1 MLELSGHTVKYDSF
15 SLVTMRKALAL
26 VLTSL
31 LIATTLPTS
40 VAADEPEPIAW
51 GIEYDYS
58 NLNTDIASMIG
69 IDLQEVF
76 QEVMA
81 AGDDSGLDLL
91 IGSVTS
97 GSTTI
102 VFEQYDGPLTT
113 LDVDG
118 TPMDFSTKMTELTV
132 RHGVLDDFAVHSEWS
147 DSYGGIDLTIG
158 YDAEQLF
165 NADVLYTEYFDAD
178 MGLHGM
184 DMAMDVEAM
193 IQYSVGISGELSG
206 DGETLPF
213 DVDLTLSTSF
223 DINNGLLEVRMDE
236 ASPLYNEMAN
246 LQPGES
252 LLWSCDTD
260 DHGDDD
266 DHGDHDNHDDHGDH
280 DDHDEH
286 YDYGEIEVTDRC
298 SERNIHY
305 ETETS
310 VSFEL
315 EGIPTEEVGLPAGDF
330 DFSISDTVTDMYDGD
345 VEIFFMG
352 GGMELLDEPTQMITI
367 DDGSTIEVHQAYASP
382 TPIAFPAM
390 WAMMWANSVV
400 GSGDYPGIVD
410 ALLSDENFEEL
421 FGDLASGGEED
432 EGDEEYF
439 VCANLNEIPY
449 EYVVDGIDDCG
460 DNSDEEFI
468 CDDGQSV
475 HPYNVNDGMEDCANG
490 EDETSGQAE
499 QLDVYIYMGD
509 SSESEMNFDYE
520 VQGMEYDENYEISW
534 TVTDDEGTTSDAGS
548 TAVTDGSY
556 SSYDSANAEI
566 NGFGEYCVDIE
577 VTRLSDSEVVGT
589 QQECESVSQD
599 IEPSDRLVT
608 IVEALAESTL
618 DNTMESFG
626 QNLENRLSNFEDD
639 YDVAYED
646 GMVYALYD
654 DSTNRFVGF
663 QLVASPGGTQWYTL
677 IGPDSTAYGTPQRG
691 LSVTYFTG
699 IEAVEEAQEIEDQTD
714 LSDLVDV
721 TQHNTE
727 DVEAVNEGVDPATL
741 PEEPN
746 NDATEEEASEETS
759 EEDLSSL
766 LPFLSPVTTLAMI
779 ALAGMFVSIRSK
791 DEE

>member
-1 MLELSGHTVKYDSF
+1 
-15 SLVTMRKALAL
+15 
-26 VLTSL
+26 
-31 LIATTLPTS
+31 
-40 VAADEPEPIAW
+40 
-51 GIEYDYS
+51 
-58 NLNTDIASMIG
+58 
-69 IDLQEVF
+69 
-76 QEVMA
+76 
-81 AGDDSGLDLL
+81 
-91 IGSVTS
+91 
-97 GSTTI
+97 
-102 VFEQYDGPLTT
+102 
-113 LDVDG
+113 
-118 TPMDFSTKMTELTV
+118 
-132 RHGVLDDFAVHSEWS
+132 
-147 DSYGGIDLTIG
+147 
-158 YDAEQLF
+158 
-165 NADVLYTEYFDAD
+165 
-178 MGLHGM
+178 
-184 DMAMDVEAM
+184 
-193 IQYSVGISGELSG
+193 
-206 DGETLPF
+206 
-213 DVDLTLSTSF
+213 
-223 DINNGLLEVRMDE
+223 
-236 ASPLYNEMAN
+236 
-246 LQPGES
+246 
-252 LLWSCDTD
+252 
-260 DHGDDD
+260 
-266 DHGDHDNHDDHGDH
+266 
-280 DDHDEH
+280 
-286 YDYGEIEVTDRC
+286 
-298 SERNIHY
+298 
-305 ETETS
+305 
-310 VSFEL
+310 
-315 EGIPTEEVGLPAGDF
+315 
-330 DFSISDTVTDMYDGD
+330 
-345 VEIFFMG
+345 
-352 GGMELLDEPTQMITI
+352 MITI

-382 TPIAFPAM
+382 TPLAFPAM

-410 ALLSDENFEEL
+410 ALLSDENFEEI
-421 FGDLASGGEED
+421 FGDLAD
-432 EGDEEYF
+432 DLTEGDEEEYF

-449 EYVVDGIDDCG
+449 EYVEDGYDDCG
-460 DNSDEEFI
+460 DNSDEEFV
-468 CDDGQSV
+468 CDDGDV
-475 HPYNVNDGMEDCANG
+475 IPGGWVNDGWEDCTNG
-490 EDETSGQAE
+490 EDETSE
-499 QLDVYIYMGD
+499 QEESVYVYVYMNGA
-509 SSESEMNFDYE
+509 SESEMNFDYE

-589 QQECESVSQD
+589 QQECDSVSQD
-599 IEPSDRLVT
+599 MEPSERLVT

-727 DVEAVNEGVDPATL
+727 DVEAVNEGIDPATL

-746 NDATEEEASEETS
+746 NEEAEEEVSEETS
-759 EEDLSSL
+759 EDDLSTL

>member
-193 IQYSVGISGELSG
+193 IQYSVGINGELSG

-286 YDYGEIEVTDRC
+286 HDYGEIEVTDRC

-367 DDGSTIEVHQAYASP
+367 DD
-382 TPIAFPAM
+382 
-390 WAMMWANSVV
+390 
-400 GSGDYPGIVD
+400 
-410 ALLSDENFEEL
+410 
-421 FGDLASGGEED
+421 
-432 EGDEEYF
+432 
-439 VCANLNEIPY
+439 
-449 EYVVDGIDDCG
+449 
-460 DNSDEEFI
+460 
-468 CDDGQSV
+468 
-475 HPYNVNDGMEDCANG
+475 
-490 EDETSGQAE
+490 
-499 QLDVYIYMGD
+499 
-509 SSESEMNFDYE
+509 
-520 VQGMEYDENYEISW
+520 
-534 TVTDDEGTTSDAGS
+534 
-548 TAVTDGSY
+548 
-556 SSYDSANAEI
+556 
-566 NGFGEYCVDIE
+566 
-577 VTRLSDSEVVGT
+577 
-589 QQECESVSQD
+589 
-599 IEPSDRLVT
+599 
-608 IVEALAESTL
+608 
-618 DNTMESFG
+618 
-626 QNLENRLSNFEDD
+626 
-639 YDVAYED
+639 
-646 GMVYALYD
+646 
-654 DSTNRFVGF
+654 
-663 QLVASPGGTQWYTL
+663 
-677 IGPDSTAYGTPQRG
+677 
-691 LSVTYFTG
+691 
-699 IEAVEEAQEIEDQTD
+699 
-714 LSDLVDV
+714 
-721 TQHNTE
+721 
-727 DVEAVNEGVDPATL
+727 
-741 PEEPN
+741 
-746 NDATEEEASEETS
+746 
-759 EEDLSSL
+759 
-766 LPFLSPVTTLAMI
+766 
-779 ALAGMFVSIRSK
+779 
-791 DEE
+791 

>member
-1 MLELSGHTVKYDSF
+1 
-15 SLVTMRKALAL
+15 MRKALAALL
-26 VLTSL
+26 VGLM
-31 LIATTLPTS
+31 IATTLPAN

-51 GIEYDYS
+51 GVEYDYS
-58 NLNTDIASMIG
+58 NINGDIASMIG

-81 AGDDSGLDLL
+81 AGDDSGIDML

-102 VFEQYDGPLTT
+102 VFEQYDGPTST

-280 DDHDEH
+280 DDHDD
-286 YDYGEIEVTDRC
+286 YDDHDGEIEVTDRC

-310 VSFEL
+310 VLFEL

-475 HPYNVNDGMEDCANG
+475 HPYNVNDGMEHCANG

-509 SSESEMNFDYE
+509 SSESEMNFNYDVY
-520 VQGMEYDENYEISW
+520 GMEYDENYEISW

-548 TAVTDGSY
+548 TAVADGSWDAY
-556 SSYDSANAEI
+556 GEATAQI
-566 NGFGEYCVDIE
+566 NGFGEYCVDLE
-577 VTRLSDSEVVGT
+577 VTRISDSEVVGSE
-589 QQECESVSQD
+589 QECQSVSQD
-599 IEPSDRLVT
+599 FEPSDRLVT
-608 IVEALAESTL
+608 IFEALAESTL

-626 QNLENRLSNFEDD
+626 QNMENRLSNFEDD

-646 GMVYALYD
+646 GMIYALYD
-654 DSTNRFVGF
+654 DANNRFVGF

-677 IGPDSTAYGTPQRG
+677 IGPESNAYGTPERG
-691 LSVTYFTG
+691 VSVTYFTG
-699 IEAVEEAQEIEDQTD
+699 IAAAEEAEEIEDQTD
-714 LSDLVDV
+714 LTDLVDV

-727 DVEAVNEGVDPATL
+727 EVEAVNEGVDPATL

-746 NDATEEEASEETS
+746 TTEEDDEAVEEVT
-759 EEDLSSL
+759 EDEISSL

-779 ALAGMFVSIRSK
+779 ALAGMFVSIRLK